1 MDVNLVWI
9 RIVAPLA
16 GRGIMP
22 SMVDVRL
29 ALQDAANAALA
40 QISIVLLV

>member
-9 RIVAPLA
+9 RIVVQLA
-16 GRGIMP
+16 RRGIMP

-29 ALQDAANAALA
+29 ARQDAANAALA
-40 QISIVLLV
+40 QISIVLLA